1 MVSFIFTTACVVS
14 ASNPHYNQ
22 QEDVV
27 YHQAHGVALVADIFT
42 PKKNLNGHA
51 VVVIASGGWSS
62 DRGKIR
68 DLNRAGLFEE
78 LCGRGFHV
86 FAIRPG
92 SVSRFSAQDMKSH
105 IEEGIRWVKRHSGD
119 YPINSNTLALFG
131 ASAGGHGGAAPA
143 TRASQAT
150 RSRASY

>member
-1 MVSFIFTTACVVS
+1 MFMVSFIFTTACVVS
-14 ASNPHYNQ
+14 ASNLHYNQ

-27 YHQAHGVALVADIFT
+27 YHQAHGVVLVADIFT

-51 VVVIASGGWSS
+51 VVVVASGGWSS

-78 LCGRGFHV
+78 LCERGFHV

-105 IEEGIRWVKRHSGD
+105 VPGQCPYHVCHRQRVTSATVTEKRTPFSNALGGGLGTVRSSG
-119 YPINSNTLALFG
+119 P
-131 ASAGGHGGAAPA
+131 
-143 TRASQAT
+143 R
-150 RSRASY
+150 